1 MQARDTG
8 EMDGDAGTRGYACA
22 VKCAP
27 SFAFSTDKCKMARM
41 NNDNAQLQ
49 WHVWCRKLGWGLGLR
64 FGQQL
69 LRLLHLEAEHVD

>member
-1 MQARDTG
+1 
-8 EMDGDAGTRGYACA
+8 
-22 VKCAP
+22 
-27 SFAFSTDKCKMARM
+27 MARM